1 MVDVV
6 ITIVESITKEK
17 NAPVTGNSKLVGN
30 GAVLDSM
37 GLVELCIRLE
47 DLALGEGFQFDW
59 ASESA
64 MSRSASIFK
73 NVESLAAELVRQK
86 GGPS

>member
-1 MVDVV
+1 MIDVV
-6 ITIVESITKEK
+6 VEIVKSITKEK
-17 NAPVTGNSKLVGN
+17 SESIAGNSILVGN
-30 GAVLDSM
+30 GAILDSM

-47 DLALGEGFQFDW
+47 DKALAEGFQFDW

-73 NVESLAAELVRQK
+73 DVQSLAAELVRQK
-86 GGPS
+86 EIQN